1 MKTALSRRTV
11 RVNGFTEL
19 AAQAPCATLPREWHS
34 QSAGAGRISQWSTGL
49 SFIVTADAGA
59 FPPVAIIRAVECMI
73 RFVEDRPG
81 AIP

>member
-1 MKTALSRRTV
+1 MVCR
-11 RVNGFTEL
+11 F
-19 AAQAPCATLPREWHS
+19 
-34 QSAGAGRISQWSTGL
+34 
-49 SFIVTADAGA
+49 ADADA